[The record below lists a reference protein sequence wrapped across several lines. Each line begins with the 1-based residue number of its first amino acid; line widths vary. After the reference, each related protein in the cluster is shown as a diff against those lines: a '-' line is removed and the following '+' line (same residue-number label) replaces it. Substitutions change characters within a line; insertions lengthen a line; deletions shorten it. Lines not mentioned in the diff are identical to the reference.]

1 MVILGELKRYIK
13 GMDQIQYEER
23 HRKDRRKQVVEKP
36 SSFQVLEVE
45 KFLVITKLS
54 TWVAKVEQSGMPFF
68 FFFFSFPFIAA
79 PMEYGSSQA
88 RGRIRDAAAG
98 LGHSHS
104 NNGFEPNPQ
113 PTPQLGAT
121 LDP

>member
-68 FFFFSFPFIAA
+68 FFFFSLSHLSLHLWN
-79 PMEYGSSQA
+79 MEVP
-88 RGRIRDAAAG
+88 R
-98 LGHSHS
+98 
-104 NNGFEPNPQ
+104 
-113 PTPQLGAT
+113 LGAESEMQ
-121 LDP
+121 LQA